1 MRPENPDELL
11 AGSGLGSEEY
21 LQCLLTMLIIGGP
34 YPRWNTRSVLSP
46 EGRRFLQLLDTL
58 SFHSV
63 GEVGDAVF
71 IDEFDLPKRP
81 EDAAGRAPDW
91 CVLTGTRLWMIELKT
106 LAGSHDPEQLP
117 AFLELAQHHYPNRP
131 IDLTYITPPLT
142 KPAPELGGR
151 MRYRHLTWE
160 QVRPLLMRVWGRATA
175 GSRDRRLL
183 DAANAVIDSLGQPWL
198 AWRDARLQT
207 LGLTEPAVSGVAL
220 GEPTTTGSPP
230 SAGDPDADFE
240 SVAAQVAADHQQ
252 RAVTV
257 ESGSLQALYDHS
269 RSIGEALA
277 QHPDLTLRHVKPWV
291 WQPSSQGH
299 PLTAFGRDTGFELRL
314 SWYAKP
320 AAKR

>member
-1 MRPENPDELL
+1 MRPEDPDELL
-11 AGSGLGSEEY
+11 AGSGLSSEEY

-34 YPRWNTRSVLSP
+34 YPTWNTRSVPSP
-46 EGRRFLQLLDTL
+46 EGRRFLQLLDAL
-58 SFHSV
+58 SFDSASEAR
-63 GEVGDAVF
+63 GAVF

-81 EDAAGRAPDW
+81 KDAAGRAPDW

-106 LAGSHDPEQLP
+106 LAGSHDPGQLP
-117 AFLELAQHHYPNRP
+117 AFLELAKHHYPNRF

-151 MRYRHLTWE
+151 MRYRHLTWK
-160 QVRPLLMRVWGRATA
+160 QVRPLLIRVWGRATA

-198 AWRDARLQT
+198 AWRDVRLQT
-207 LGLTEPAVSGVAL
+207 LGLTEPAVGGGVL
-220 GEPTTTGSPP
+220 REPTTTGGPRP
-230 SAGDPDADFE
+230 SSGEPNADVE

-257 ESGSLQALYDHS
+257 AAGSLQDLYDQS
-269 RSIGEALA
+269 RSIGDSLA
-277 QHPDLTLRHVKPWV
+277 QHPDPTLRHVQPWV

-299 PLTAFGRDTGFELRL
+299 PLTALGRDTGFELRL
-314 SWYAKP
+314 S
-320 AAKR
+320 